1 MVHLVYKLLLELIEL
16 TAAAEPC
23 ELLLVAQG
31 AREGRRPRRH
41 FALRR
46 LDTRGLCAVDLGD
59 RRHGP
64 GPLRFLGL
72 SLTPRRHGFA
82 GALSPREP
90 EKNVSHELKGI
101 LRKGIWRCRQLDSWA
116 GTRGPAAPR
125 SSPPWL
131 VRFPLASRRRR
142 AAPCACGLSPALLC
156 ARADKAEARG
166 HARKQEPCCGQSLA
180 MPAE

>member
-16 TAAAEPC
+16 TAAAEPS

-46 LDTRGLCAVDLGD
+46 LDTRGLRAVDLGN

-72 SLTPRRHGFA
+72 SLTPRRH
-82 GALSPREP
+82 
-90 EKNVSHELKGI
+90 
-101 LRKGIWRCRQLDSWA
+101 D
-116 GTRGPAAPR
+116 
-125 SSPPWL
+125 
-131 VRFPLASRRRR
+131 
-142 AAPCACGLSPALLC
+142 GLP
-156 ARADKAEARG
+156 
-166 HARKQEPCCGQSLA
+166 
-180 MPAE
+180 